1 MVIET
6 KKTKVKMTNH
16 IYLGTS
22 MLDISKTPMYKFWYD
37 CIKPKYGDRAKLI
50 YTGTDS
56 FVIHIITED
65 FFEDISDDGNDKT
78 SSNSRFGILELRNR
92 VTQNDVTLRVT
103 NSKSKNKKLHFELVT
118 RRLNFYFSTLELL
131 TQRWKT
137 KKLCSELLTRG
148 RKIKSFTSSY

>member
-6 KKTKVKMTNH
+6 KKTKVKRTNH

-103 NSKSKNKKLHFELVT
+103 NSKIFMEIL
-118 RRLNFYFSTLELL
+118 
-131 TQRWKT
+131 
-137 KKLCSELLTRG
+137 
-148 RKIKSFTSSY
+148 SSY